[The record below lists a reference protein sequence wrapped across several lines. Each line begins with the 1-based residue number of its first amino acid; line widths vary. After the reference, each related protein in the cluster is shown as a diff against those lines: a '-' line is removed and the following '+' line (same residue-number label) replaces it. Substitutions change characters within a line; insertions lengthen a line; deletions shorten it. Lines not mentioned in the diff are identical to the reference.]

1 MAPPVEPGDELD
13 EGRILLV
20 EDNRDVA
27 QVTETMLTTAG
38 YTVVLAHGPQAA
50 LDIIESSAPFDAV
63 LSDIVMEGGISGFE
77 LAERLRERR
86 PDMPVLLMTGYSEA
100 LATGASRGLPVLSKP
115 FRQAE
120 VVAALRAARRAA
132 PAASSNVVRLTR

>member
-1 MAPPVEPGDELD
+1 
-13 EGRILLV
+13 
-20 EDNRDVA
+20 
-27 QVTETMLTTAG
+27 
-38 YTVVLAHGPQAA
+38 
-50 LDIIESSAPFDAV
+50 V

-100 LATGASRGLPVLSKP
+100 LATGTSRGLPVLSKP

-132 PAASSNVVRLTR
+132 PAASSNVVRLAR